1 MKVTFKNVPQ
11 DVALVCALA
20 ADRFIVN
27 NYNNDPGADEGRE
40 TSQHVNYDQSVVVSG
55 STVWVA
61 GQRNALWGDEHG
73 AAMAA
78 LVRAGCVPD
87 VYSTSD
93 PRLYWSETLW
103 TYHEKVM
110 DLWGN
115 YNPQQASA
123 ALSKQEAK
131 LLQEARMFFATRGIN
146 KYTVICD

>member
-1 MKVTFKNVPQ
+1 MKVCFKNVPP

-20 ADRFIVN
+20 ADRFN
-27 NYNNDPGADEGRE
+27 LANYDDEGRE
-40 TSQHVNYDQSVVVSG
+40 TSSHVNYAQAIIVSG

-103 TYHEKVM
+103 TYHQKVM
-110 DLWGN
+110 DLWGK
-115 YNPQQASA
+115 YTDQQAAA
-123 ALSKQEAK
+123 ALQPHEHKLLKEAK
-131 LLQEARMFFATRGIN
+131 KFFAERGVRQ
-146 KYTVICD
+146 YTVVG

>member
-20 ADRFIVN
+20 ADKFN
-27 NYNNDPGADEGRE
+27 LENYDDEGRE
-40 TSQHVNYDQSVVVSG
+40 TSQHVNYAQAIIVSG

-73 AAMAA
+73 VAMQA
-78 LVRAGCVPD
+78 LKDAGCVPD

-103 TYHEKVM
+103 TYHQKVM
-110 DLWGN
+110 DLWGK
-115 YNPQQASA
+115 YTEQQAAA
-123 ALSKQEAK
+123 ALQPHELK
-131 LLQEARMFFATRGIN
+131 LLKEARKFFADRGIE
-146 KYTVICD
+146 